1 MALATWALS
10 SLLPLLEGVGRFGGG
25 RRIGRFFLFHALFRA
40 LGPVWGTVVIVA
52 VLLALAMAARSIAGR
67 RR

>member
-1 MALATWALS
+1 MVLPSPALVS
-10 SLLPLLEGVGRFGGG
+10 VLPLLVGVGRFGGG
-25 RRIGRFFLFHALFRA
+25 RRIGRFVLFHALYRS

-52 VLLALAMAARSIAGR
+52 VVVALAVVARGIAGR